1 MAIWQCSFLLVPST
15 ELGRDAALLLE
26 RMESGDLWAHAQPD
40 EAIERAATDVLG
52 RSPSWSPEVDIW
64 GHDDTTCLTMI
75 REGGRVVEVLLRIDL
90 RSVQRADLVR
100 LLDGLRRAG
109 VLLVDETKQL
119 HEPTLPAVLHA
130 LKMSRAWR
138 YVEDPR
144 AYIASLSDPEGR
156 D

>member
-15 ELGRDAALLLE
+15 ELSGDAELLLE

-40 EAIERAATDVLG
+40 EAIEQAATDVLG

-64 GHDDTTCLTMI
+64 GCEDSTCLTMV
-75 REGGRVVEVLLRIDL
+75 REGNRVVEVLLRVDL

-100 LLDGLRRAG
+100 LLDGFRRARV
-109 VLLVDETKQL
+109 VLIDEAKQL
-119 HEPTLPAVLHA
+119 HEPALPAVLHA
-130 LKMSRAWR
+130 LRMSTAWKYAR
-138 YVEDPR
+138 DPR
-144 AYIASLSDPEGR
+144 AFIASLSDPEDR